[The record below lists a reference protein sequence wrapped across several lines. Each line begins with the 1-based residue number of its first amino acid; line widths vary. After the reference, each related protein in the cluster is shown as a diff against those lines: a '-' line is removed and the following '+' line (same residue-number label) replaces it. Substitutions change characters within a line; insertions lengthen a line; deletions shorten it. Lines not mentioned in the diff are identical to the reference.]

1 MVVKYEL
8 PFTQTSHVAAFI
20 CTLLVAVALSPVGN
34 FDLRDAQLLVSLLR
48 LVHLA
53 AFSTWLGVQVWVT
66 FIAGVT
72 MFRHL
77 PRHTFGFIQGKL
89 FPKYFLLGTILSCA
103 SILSYLVEHPFT
115 SWGYREKMQG
125 YSLAV
130 SLVMVLANLVYFE
143 PQTSRCVAAKHV
155 LEKEQQAGN
164 TIGKIDDDKMEILKK
179 NEKYVALDKRFFLL
193 HSLSSIANLV
203 ALSAQAIHLWH
214 IAGHLSTI

>member
-1 MVVKYEL
+1 MYVLKLFRL
-8 PFTQTSHVAAFI
+8 PPSH
-20 CTLLVAVALSPVGN
+20 THLSP
-34 FDLRDAQLLVSLLR
+34 
-48 LVHLA
+48 
-53 AFSTWLGVQVWVT
+53 
-66 FIAGVT
+66 
-72 MFRHL
+72 RHSHTHILIPL
-77 PRHTFGFIQGKL
+77 PPTHTRTCT
-89 FPKYFLLGTILSCA
+89 PTHTHTHTHS
-103 SILSYLVEHPFT
+103 
-115 SWGYREKMQG
+115 QG